1 MAQANSWWIRNRIC
15 QEENLIDLGMMQ
27 GRIWVRNEFKLTY
40 DRHGTMKELGIKN
53 EMFKEGNQTGLAR
66 HGEKKK

>member
-1 MAQANSWWIRNRIC
+1 
-15 QEENLIDLGMMQ
+15 MMQ

-66 HGEKKK
+66 HGERKELMCKEGNQTGLGLAQGRNYANG